1 MGSLGFFQVL
11 STHLGT
17 EMQYCAE
24 EGPRAPAATRR
35 QRCLPASGQ
44 LAVRKGR
51 SGHTGKWQAQEP
63 ARKEEE
69 EEKAAA
75 IRTLLSE
82 ATEEQKQR
90 LCRRGHS
97 RPASRRWD
105 WSPNRGALRSNQWVS
120 RGRSRGG
127 LSGGLRGNLWPYGLG
142 LALRRA
148 CRFQCNHARTCA
160 RTVLNAENTENG

>member
-1 MGSLGFFQVL
+1 
-11 STHLGT
+11 
-17 EMQYCAE
+17 MQYCAE

-160 RTVLNAENTENG
+160 RTVLNAENTENGALV

>member
-1 MGSLGFFQVL
+1 MGFFQVL

-105 WSPNRGALRSNQWVS
+105 WSPNRGALRSNHKKAGKDTAVAIS
-120 RGRSRGG
+120 I
-127 LSGGLRGNLWPYGLG
+127 
-142 LALRRA
+142 RA
-148 CRFQCNHARTCA
+148 NHYLCDRQPIRKST
-160 RTVLNAENTENG
+160 L